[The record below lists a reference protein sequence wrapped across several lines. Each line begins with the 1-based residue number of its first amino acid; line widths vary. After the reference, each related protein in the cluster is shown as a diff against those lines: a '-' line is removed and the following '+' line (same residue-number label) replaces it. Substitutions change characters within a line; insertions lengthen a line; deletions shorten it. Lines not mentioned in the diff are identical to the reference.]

1 MPDMDLSV
9 IIVNYQVK
17 FFLEQAL
24 LSVHR
29 ASQRLRVEVIVV
41 DNASTDGSTELLRDN
56 FPWVRAICNSQNVGF
71 ARANNQ
77 AIAQAK
83 GKYVL
88 LLNPDTVVAEDTF
101 DRCFAFMETH
111 PEAGGLGV
119 KMVDGSGVFLPESRR
134 GFPDPFVAFCK
145 TFGLSALFP
154 KSRVFN
160 RYYLGYLDAGQTHPA
175 DVLSGAYMWLRREA
189 LDRSGTLDESFFMYG
204 EDIDLSYRI
213 TQAGYLNYYFPE
225 TTIIHYKGES
235 TKKGSLNYV
244 RVFYQAMIIFANKH
258 FTGRKAGVFVA
269 MLRLAIY
276 FRALLT
282 LIGHF
287 SRQGRLPL
295 TDLLLFYGGL
305 VWLKHVWAV
314 YRFGDPNYYAADFL
328 LINAPLYTGIWLFA
342 AWLSGA
348 YERDTQVA
356 GLQRGV
362 LLGTVLIAAVYGF
375 LDPAY
380 RTSRALILLG
390 GAWAWGA
397 GWVSRQLFHLIR
409 HGRFLSAERR
419 LTPVLLLGST
429 EETARVEALLLQ
441 ARIQKHIVG
450 RIDPSGQMPS
460 KQQLGSMDQLSDL
473 VKLFGIG
480 ELIFCSRDLAFKDII
495 HYMAS
500 LQGDISYKILP
511 EGGQSVIGSDY
522 KNTRGELY
530 TLEPAFDLDRPL
542 YRRQKR
548 LLDLVIALGAMV
560 LLPLLIMVVKR
571 PKGLPGNILKVL
583 LGKKT
588 WVGYAEG
595 SITGSMLPVLKPGV
609 LSPASEY
616 LEVGLENRTRDQL
629 NIWYARDYRP
639 IKDWE
644 ILRRSWDKLGGR

>member
-29 ASQRLRVEVIVV
+29 ACQRLRVEVIVV
-41 DNASTDGSTELLRDN
+41 DNASTDGSTELLRDS

-77 AIAQAK
+77 AITQAK

-258 FTGRKAGVFVA
+258 FTGRKAGVLWPCSA
-269 MLRLAIY
+269 
-276 FRALLT
+276 
-282 LIGHF
+282 
-287 SRQGRLPL
+287 
-295 TDLLLFYGGL
+295 
-305 VWLKHVWAV
+305 
-314 YRFGDPNYYAADFL
+314 
-328 LINAPLYTGIWLFA
+328 WLF
-342 AWLSGA
+342 
-348 YERDTQVA
+348 
-356 GLQRGV
+356 
-362 LLGTVLIAAVYGF
+362 
-375 LDPAY
+375 
-380 RTSRALILLG
+380 
-390 GAWAWGA
+390 
-397 GWVSRQLFHLIR
+397 
-409 HGRFLSAERR
+409 
-419 LTPVLLLGST
+419 
-429 EETARVEALLLQ
+429 
-441 ARIQKHIVG
+441 
-450 RIDPSGQMPS
+450 
-460 KQQLGSMDQLSDL
+460 
-473 VKLFGIG
+473 
-480 ELIFCSRDLAFKDII
+480 
-495 HYMAS
+495 
-500 LQGDISYKILP
+500 IS
-511 EGGQSVIGSDY
+511 
-522 KNTRGELY
+522 
-530 TLEPAFDLDRPL
+530 EPC
-542 YRRQKR
+542 
-548 LLDLVIALGAMV
+548 
-560 LLPLLIMVVKR
+560 
-571 PKGLPGNILKVL
+571 
-583 LGKKT
+583 
-588 WVGYAEG
+588 
-595 SITGSMLPVLKPGV
+595 
-609 LSPASEY
+609 
-616 LEVGLENRTRDQL
+616 
-629 NIWYARDYRP
+629 
-639 IKDWE
+639 
-644 ILRRSWDKLGGR
+644 